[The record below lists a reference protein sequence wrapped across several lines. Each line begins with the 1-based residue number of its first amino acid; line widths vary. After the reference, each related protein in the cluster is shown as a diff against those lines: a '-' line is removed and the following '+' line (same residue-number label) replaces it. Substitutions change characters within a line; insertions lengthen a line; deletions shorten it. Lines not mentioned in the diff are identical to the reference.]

1 MGLHRSPPH
10 DSIAKATTR
19 DIFPFVSGI
28 SIYIY
33 IFYYICCCCVLPFL
47 FIRYYYGS
55 KVTFLHLQ
63 PSDSHQSISIQPVA
77 VGRIHTHSLTTNEKE
92 GRLSI
97 MTSETNDDD
106 VPVLN
111 NNNDDADDDDEAKEE
126 VTDLSSRY
134 VHDTPFDLLYLYVMG
149 DTPWFPTHTFTSHT
163 PHYLNT
169 HTHFTSLPQHS
180 LPTSIIH
187 HTATFVRNTKRRPK
201 L

>member
-1 MGLHRSPPH
+1 
-10 DSIAKATTR
+10 
-19 DIFPFVSGI
+19 
-28 SIYIY
+28 
-33 IFYYICCCCVLPFL
+33 
-47 FIRYYYGS
+47 
-55 KVTFLHLQ
+55 
-63 PSDSHQSISIQPVA
+63 
-77 VGRIHTHSLTTNEKE
+77 
-92 GRLSI
+92 

-111 NNNDDADDDDEAKEE
+111 NNNNDDADADDEAKEE

-180 LPTSIIH
+180 LPPTHSHI
-187 HTATFVRNTKRRPK
+187 TQRRLYEIPRGGQNCEFGPDGDDGTVPGRSDDFGAV
-201 L
+201 